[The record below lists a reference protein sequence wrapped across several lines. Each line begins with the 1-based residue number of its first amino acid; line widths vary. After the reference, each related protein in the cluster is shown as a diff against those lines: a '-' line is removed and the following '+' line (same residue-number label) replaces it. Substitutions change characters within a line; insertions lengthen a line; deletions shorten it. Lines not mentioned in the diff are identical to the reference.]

1 MLWLMRWKEAQMI
14 SRSDVLHPPMTG
26 ARRLLAVFIAGFT
39 FASQTYSV
47 SATTLDEAKL
57 GGVIIA
63 IANEPPWMKLD
74 PDGTPSGLG
83 PERDQ
88 AILQEVGVTKFTGQ
102 MMEFGAMIP
111 AIQSKRATLSSSGAL
126 FVRPER
132 CQAVVF
138 SNPVSCGG
146 EAFILPAALVG
157 KVNSYRDVAEQS
169 LKIGVCGGCTQ
180 QKLSIAAGVK
190 AGNIVIFPDG
200 TSGMKLLADKR
211 IDLLAH
217 DTATAAELQ
226 KRLSSPAVTQIIHVT
241 DTKLSCAAAAFS
253 KDSVEL
259 RDAYNVGLR
268 KIIASGKYMEIMKKY
283 GREDGADGIDKVT
296 TEQLC
301 TN

>member
-1 MLWLMRWKEAQMI
+1 MVN
-14 SRSDVLHPPMTG
+14 RSNVLGQRMHRAG
-26 ARRLLAVFIAGFT
+26 RLLAAFIAGLT
-39 FASQTYSV
+39 ITSYGYSV
-47 SATTLDEAKL
+47 YAATLDEAKSD
-57 GGVIIA
+57 GVIIA

-74 PDGTPSGLG
+74 PDGAPAGLG
-83 PERDQ
+83 PERDK
-88 AILQEVGVTKFTGQ
+88 AILQEVGVTNFTGQ

-126 FVRPER
+126 FIRPER
-132 CQAVVF
+132 CQAVIF

-157 KVNSYRDVAEQS
+157 KVNSYKDVAEQS

-180 QKLSIAAGVK
+180 QRLSIAAGVK
-190 AGNIVIFPDG
+190 ADNIVIFPDG

-211 IDLLAH
+211 IDLLAN
-217 DTATAAELQ
+217 DTATAADLQ
-226 KRLSSPAVTQIIHVT
+226 KRLSAPSLTQVIHVAG
-241 DTKLSCAAAAFS
+241 TKLSCAAAAFS

-259 RDAYNVGLR
+259 RDAYNEGLR
-268 KIIASGKYMEIMKKY
+268 KIIASGKYMQIMKKY

>member
-1 MLWLMRWKEAQMI
+1 MMN
-14 SRSDVLHPPMTG
+14 RSDVPCPFMTRAG
-26 ARRLLAVFIAGFT
+26 WLLAAITAGSIFGLN
-39 FASQTYSV
+39 AYSV
-47 SATTLDEAKL
+47 SAATLDEAKS

-74 PDGTPSGLG
+74 PDGSPAGLG
-83 PERDQ
+83 PERDE

-102 MMEFGAMIP
+102 MMEYGAMIP

-126 FVRPER
+126 FIRPER
-132 CQAVVF
+132 CQAVIF
-138 SNPVSCGG
+138 SNPVSCGS
-146 EAFILPAALVG
+146 EAFILPASLAG
-157 KVNSYRDVAEQS
+157 KVNSYKDVAEQS

-190 AGNIVIFPDG
+190 ADNIVIFPDG

-217 DTATAAELQ
+217 DTATAADLQ
-226 KRLSSPAVTQIIHVT
+226 KRLSDPAMTQVIHVA

-259 RDAYNVGLR
+259 RDAYNEGLR
-268 KIIASGKYMEIMKKY
+268 KIIASGKYIEIMKKY
-283 GREDGADGIDKVT
+283 GREDGAVGVDKVT

-301 TN
+301 TK